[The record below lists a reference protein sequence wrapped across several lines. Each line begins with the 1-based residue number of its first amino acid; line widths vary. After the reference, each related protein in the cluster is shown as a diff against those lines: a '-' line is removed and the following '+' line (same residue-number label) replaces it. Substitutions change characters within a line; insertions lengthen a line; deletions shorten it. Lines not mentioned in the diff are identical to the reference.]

1 MPESE
6 RFNEMLL
13 VGELKHHNERAFRKL
28 FDMYYQDIYGYSIS
42 LLKSTDYA
50 EENVQDVFLKV
61 WQNREDLDTTKSFRA
76 YLFTIARN
84 QAFNTLN
91 KAANDILL
99 KEEIFKS
106 SAVSYEQGDY
116 IVREDDCK
124 KLKKRAINELPPKR
138 KKIFKM
144 SRKGKTYEEIS
155 EELGIS
161 VHTVKNQMGKA
172 LESLRVFFQTHDEVL
187 IIIFLFLIK

>member
-1 MPESE
+1 MPEAE
-6 RFNEMLL
+6 RLEEMLL

-28 FDMYYQDIYGYSIS
+28 FDMYYQDVYGYSIS
-42 LLKSTDYA
+42 LLKSKDFA
-50 EENVQDVFLKV
+50 EENVQEVFLKV
-61 WQNREDLDTTKSFRA
+61 WQHRETLDATKSFRA
-76 YLFTIARN
+76 YVFTIARN

-91 KAANDILL
+91 KAANDVLL
-99 KEEIFKS
+99 KEQIFYS
-106 SAVSYEQGDY
+106 SNHSYEQGDY
-116 IVREDDCK
+116 AIREDDCK

-172 LESLRVFFQTHDEVL
+172 LESLRIFFQAHDEVL
-187 IIIFLFLIK
+187 LIILFFLIK